1 MITRAQAIEL
11 DEKDPLNKY
20 VGEFVKT
27 DSNLCYLDGN
37 SLGRLP
43 KKTIDNINSF
53 LLNEWGSELVNGW
66 AHWID
71 EAQRVGDLVG
81 KASLGSRIWTSLS
94 RRYNEY

>member
-37 SLGRLP
+37 SLGPLP
-43 KKTIDNINSF
+43 KKTIENINSF
-53 LLNEWGSELVNGW
+53 LLNEIKRRPSNHPVSN
-66 AHWID
+66 
-71 EAQRVGDLVG
+71 
-81 KASLGSRIWTSLS
+81 ASNLP
-94 RRYNEY
+94 YQ